1 MYKRQGK
8 LLTSELYNV
17 KPDITTLA
25 KGLAGGVPIGVCLA
39 NKKCSEVLGKGT
51 HGSTFGGNPISCAG
65 GNAVLDKVTKPEF
78 LEEVRKKGEYFREK
92 LVQIDE
98 VEGVDGL
105 GLMIGVRLKTK
116 KAADVLNKC
125 FENGLLILTAKDKLR
140 FLPPLN
146 ISYEQIDKGLAI
158 LKKVLDEK

>member
-1 MYKRQGK
+1 MCEPQAQYQHRN
-8 LLTSELYNV
+8 YN
-17 KPDITTLA
+17 KP
-25 KGLAGGVPIGVCLA
+25 
-39 NKKCSEVLGKGT
+39 T
-51 HGSTFGGNPISCAG
+51 HHHRFGDPQTA
-65 GNAVLDKVTKPEF
+65 
-78 LEEVRKKGEYFREK
+78 YFK
-92 LVQIDE
+92 QIDE

-105 GLMIGVRLKTK
+105 GLMIGVRLKIK